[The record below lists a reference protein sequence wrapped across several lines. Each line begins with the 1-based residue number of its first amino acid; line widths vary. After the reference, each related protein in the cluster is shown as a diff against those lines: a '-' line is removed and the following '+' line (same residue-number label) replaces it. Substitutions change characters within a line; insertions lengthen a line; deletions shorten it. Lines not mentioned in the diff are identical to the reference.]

1 MFGSLLFVFFLL
13 VILFYMVYLREYVE
27 VTRVYK
33 TLRKLLESR
42 DLLILKILPDIK
54 NKNMANKILNLI
66 NERRLKSKVS
76 YDDGIN
82 ADVALHSNLKNLYD
96 EIDKMKKDEVQVE
109 VFKHIVL
116 LEKQI
121 KVVRKRYSEA
131 VTKYNLGLT
140 VHPKVLVKL
149 MHMRPL
155 ELYK

>member
-1 MFGSLLFVFFLL
+1 MFGILIFLFLIFS
-13 VILFYMVYLREYVE
+13 IYFYMVYLKEYVE

-42 DLLILKILPDIK
+42 DLLILKILPDMK
-54 NKNMANKILNLI
+54 NKKISQKILNLI
-66 NERRLKSKVS
+66 NERRIKSKIS

-82 ADVALHSNLKNLYD
+82 ADVTLNLELKNLYD
-96 EIDKMKKDEVQVE
+96 EINKMKKNEIQDEI
-109 VFKHIVL
+109 FKHIVL
-116 LEKQI
+116 MEKQL
-121 KVVRKRYSEA
+121 KVTRKRYSEA

-140 VHPKVLVKL
+140 VHPKVLIKI